1 MPRPKV
7 LGETVTIPIV
17 LNRELYEKLRA
28 EALRRNTSMSN
39 VVRFLI
45 DAYLFD
51 TGNSG
56 NNNESKEQES
66 PLRELELLEFND
78 ALKTLEARVE
88 YVLKLSERIRVVQD
102 HVEIPQSLN
111 LKAVKE
117 LWQKTRKQYDTISR
131 YLNKEEKLMTEKR
144 LVYLYK
150 ALKEI
155 EDKIETLKKQ
165 YTLSYTQ

>member
-1 MPRPKV
+1 MPRPKM
-7 LGETVTIPIV
+7 LGETITIPIV

-28 EALRRNTSMSN
+28 EAQRRNTSMSN

-51 TGNSG
+51 TGSPR
-56 NNNESKEQES
+56 NNNEKEQES
-66 PLRELELLEFND
+66 PLKELELMEFND
-78 ALKTLEARVE
+78 ALKTLESRVE
-88 YVLKLSERIRVVQD
+88 YVVKLSEKIRVVQD

-117 LWQKTRKQYDTISR
+117 MWQKTRKQYDSVAR
-131 YLNKEEKLMTEKR
+131 YLNKEEKLIVEKK

-150 ALKEI
+150 AVKEI